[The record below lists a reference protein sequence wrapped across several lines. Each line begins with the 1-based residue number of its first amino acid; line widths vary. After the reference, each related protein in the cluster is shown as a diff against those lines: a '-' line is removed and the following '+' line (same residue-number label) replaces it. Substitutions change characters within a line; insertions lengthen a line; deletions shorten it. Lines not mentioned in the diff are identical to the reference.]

1 MSILAKGVDKKI
13 AYRKESAWG
22 TIAADG
28 VAAKQLRRVTSQFN
42 QTAETLQSAEIRQD
56 YQIADYRLGSLSTEG
71 SLNGELSPG
80 TYSDFFAAALAK
92 NFAAGGSTTGASLTI
107 ATSGSFYTITRA
119 AGSWL
124 TDGFYVGNVIRL
136 SGAGFAPA
144 NVGKNIQIL
153 SITALVLTV
162 RTFDANTLTPEGPIA
177 AAGAAVVGKQT
188 FAPLTGHTSDS
199 FTVEEFYGGGV
210 NVSEV
215 HAGNKVGSIAVQL
228 PASGFCTVDVS
239 FMGKG
244 MMKTGNTQH
253 FATATAASTTG
264 LTVGISGS
272 VLVNGVPAGVITNA
286 SFNLDRGLESAVVVG
301 SRYAADIFDSR
312 VNVTGDF
319 STYFENSVYR
329 DYFINETKISLVFA
343 LTTGSE
349 ANAEVISFVLPSVKL
364 GSTSRND
371 GEAGI
376 VQDHSFQ
383 ALLNTVTTTGL
394 PATTLLV
401 QDSSLL

>member
-13 AYRKESAWG
+13 AYRKETTWG
-22 TIAADG
+22 V
-28 VAAKQLRRVTSQFN
+28 VAPDSGAKQLRRVTSQFN
-42 QTAETLQSAEIRQD
+42 QKAEELQSAEIRQD
-56 YQIADYRLGSLSTEG
+56 YQIADYRHGSLSTEG
-71 SLNGELSPG
+71 SLNGELSPS
-80 TYSDFFAAALAK
+80 TYADFFAAALAK

-107 ATSGSFYTITRA
+107 AVSGSFYTITRA

-124 TDGFYVGNVIRL
+124 TDGFYVGNIIRL
-136 SGAGFAPA
+136 TGAGFTPA

-153 SITALVLTV
+153 SMTALVLTV
-162 RTFDANTLTPEGPIA
+162 RTFDDNKLTAEGPIA

-215 HAGNKVGSIAVQL
+215 HTGNKVGSVAVQL
-228 PASGFCTVDVS
+228 PASGFCTVDFT

-244 MMKTGNTQH
+244 MMQTGASQH

-264 LTVGISGS
+264 LTVGVSGS

-286 SFNLDRGLESAVVVG
+286 SFNIDRGLEPAVVVG
-301 SRYAADIFDSR
+301 SKYAADIFDGR
-312 VNVTGDF
+312 INVTGDF
-319 STYFENSVYR
+319 STYFENKVYR
-329 DYFINETKISLVFA
+329 DYFIDETKISLVFA

-364 GSTSRND
+364 GSSSRDD

-383 ALLNTVTTTGL
+383 AILNTVTTTGL
-394 PATTLLV
+394 PATTLLI
-401 QDSSLL
+401 QDTSM

>member
-13 AYRKESAWG
+13 AYRKETTWG
-22 TIAADG
+22 V
-28 VAAKQLRRVTSQFN
+28 VAPDSGAKQLRRVTSQFN
-42 QTAETLQSAEIRQD
+42 QKAEELQSAEIRQD
-56 YQIADYRLGSLSTEG
+56 YQIADYRHGSLSTEG
-71 SLNGELSPG
+71 SLNGELSPR
-80 TYSDFFAAALAK
+80 TYADFFAAALAK

-107 ATSGSFYTITRA
+107 AVSGSFYTITRA

-124 TDGFYVGNVIRL
+124 TDGFYVGNIIRL
-136 SGAGFAPA
+136 TGAGFTPA

-153 SITALVLTV
+153 SMTALVLTV
-162 RTFDANTLTPEGPIA
+162 RTFDDNTLTAEGPIA

-215 HAGNKVGSIAVQL
+215 HTGNKVGSVAVQL
-228 PASGFCTVDVS
+228 PASGFCTVDFT

-244 MMKTGNTQH
+244 MMKTGASQH

-264 LTVGISGS
+264 LTVGVSGS

-286 SFNLDRGLESAVVVG
+286 SFNIDRGLEAAVVVG
-301 SRYAADIFDSR
+301 SKYAADIFDGR
-312 VNVTGDF
+312 INVTGDF
-319 STYFENSVYR
+319 STYFENEVYR
-329 DYFINETKISLVFA
+329 DYFIDETKISLVFA

-364 GSTSRND
+364 GSSSRND

-383 ALLNTVTTTGL
+383 AILNTVTTTGL
-394 PATTLLV
+394 PATTLLI
-401 QDSSLL
+401 QDSSVL

>member
-13 AYRKESAWG
+13 AYRKETTWG
-22 TIAADG
+22 V
-28 VAAKQLRRVTSQFN
+28 VAPDSGAKQLRRVTSQFN
-42 QTAETLQSAEIRQD
+42 QKAEELQSAEIRQD
-56 YQIADYRLGSLSTEG
+56 YQIADYRHGSLSTEG
-71 SLNGELSPG
+71 SLSGELSPG

-107 ATSGSFYTITRA
+107 AVSGSFYTITRA

-124 TDGFYVGNVIRL
+124 TDGFYVGNIIRL
-136 SGAGFAPA
+136 TGAGFTPA

-153 SITALVLTV
+153 SMTALVLTV
-162 RTFDANTLTPEGPIA
+162 RTFDDNTLTAEGPIA

-215 HAGNKVGSIAVQL
+215 HTGNKVGSVAVQL
-228 PASGFCTVDVS
+228 PASGFCTVDFT

-244 MMKTGNTQH
+244 MMQTGASQH
-253 FATATAASTTG
+253 FATATTASTTG
-264 LTVGISGS
+264 LTVGVSGS

-286 SFNLDRGLESAVVVG
+286 SFNIDRGLEPAVVVG
-301 SRYAADIFDSR
+301 SKYAADIFDGR
-312 VNVTGDF
+312 INVTGNF
-319 STYFENSVYR
+319 STYFENEVYR
-329 DYFINETKISLVFA
+329 DYFIDETKISLVFA

-364 GSTSRND
+364 GSSSRND
-371 GEAGI
+371 GETGI

-383 ALLNTVTTTGL
+383 AILNTVTTTGL
-394 PATTLLV
+394 PATTLLI
-401 QDSSLL
+401 QDTSVA

>member
-13 AYRKESAWG
+13 AYRKETTWG
-22 TIAADG
+22 V
-28 VAAKQLRRVTSQFN
+28 VAPDSGAKQLRRVTSQFN
-42 QTAETLQSAEIRQD
+42 QTAEELQSAEIRQD
-56 YQIADYRLGSLSTEG
+56 YQIADYRHGSLSTEG
-71 SLNGELSPG
+71 SLNGELSPS
-80 TYSDFFAAALAK
+80 TYADFFAAALAK

-107 ATSGSFYTITRA
+107 AVSGSFYTITRA

-136 SGAGFAPA
+136 TGAGFAPA

-153 SITALVLTV
+153 SMTALVLTV
-162 RTFDANTLTPEGPIA
+162 RTFDDNTLTAEGPIA

-215 HAGNKVGSIAVQL
+215 HTGNKVGSVAVQL
-228 PASGFCTVDVS
+228 PASGFCTVDFT

-244 MMKTGNTQH
+244 MMQTGASQH

-264 LTVGISGS
+264 LTVGVSGS

-286 SFNLDRGLESAVVVG
+286 SFNIDRGLEAAVVVG
-301 SRYAADIFDSR
+301 SKYAADIFDGR
-312 VNVTGDF
+312 INVTGDF
-319 STYFENSVYR
+319 STYFENEVYR
-329 DYFINETKISLVFA
+329 DYFIGFVF
-343 LTTGSE
+343 
-349 ANAEVISFVLPSVKL
+349 
-364 GSTSRND
+364 
-371 GEAGI
+371 
-376 VQDHSFQ
+376 
-383 ALLNTVTTTGL
+383 
-394 PATTLLV
+394 
-401 QDSSLL
+401 

>member
-1 MSILAKGVDKKI
+1 MGILAKGVNKKI

-92 NFAAGGSTTGASLTI
+92 DFVAGGTTTGASLTI

-253 FATATAASTTG
+253 FATATAASTSG

-286 SFNLDRGLESAVVVG
+286 SFTLDRGLEAAVVVG
-301 SRYAADIFDSR
+301 SKYAADIFDGR

-319 STYFENSVYR
+319 STYLENPVYR

-364 GSTSRND
+364 GSATRND

-383 ALLNTVTTTGL
+383 ALLNSVTTGGL

-401 QDSSLL
+401 QDTSVL

>member
-13 AYRKESAWG
+13 AYRKETAWG

-28 VAAKQLRRVTSQFN
+28 AAAKQLRRVTSQFN

-71 SLNGELSPG
+71 SLSGELSPG

-92 NFAAGGSTTGASLTI
+92 DFAAGGSTTGASLTI

-136 SGAGFAPA
+136 SGAGFTPA

-177 AAGAAVVGKQT
+177 SAGAAVIGKQT

-228 PASGFCTVDVS
+228 PASGFCTVDFS

-253 FATATAASTTG
+253 FATATAASTSG

-272 VLVNGVPAGVITNA
+272 VLVNGIPAGVITNA

-301 SRYAADIFDSR
+301 SRYAADIFDGR

-319 STYFENSVYR
+319 STYFEDEVYR
-329 DYFINETKISLVFA
+329 RSNGTK
-343 LTTGSE
+343 
-349 ANAEVISFVLPSVKL
+349 
-364 GSTSRND
+364 
-371 GEAGI
+371 
-376 VQDHSFQ
+376 
-383 ALLNTVTTTGL
+383 
-394 PATTLLV
+394 
-401 QDSSLL
+401 

>member
-1 MSILAKGVDKKI
+1 MTVLAKGVDKKI
-13 AYRKESAWG
+13 AYKKEASWG
-22 TIAADG
+22 IIAPDTG
-28 VAAKQLRRVTSQFN
+28 AKQLRRVTSQFN

-92 NFAAGGSTTGASLTI
+92 DFVAGGSTTGASLTI
-107 ATSGSFYTITRA
+107 AASGSFYTITRA

-177 AAGAAVVGKQT
+177 AADAAVVGKQT

-301 SRYAADIFDSR
+301 SRYAADIFDGR

-383 ALLNTVTTTGL
+383 ALLNTVTTGGL

-401 QDSSLL
+401 QDTSVL

>member
-1 MSILAKGVDKKI
+1 MTVLAKGVDKKI
-13 AYRKESAWG
+13 AYKKEASWG
-22 TIAADG
+22 TIAPDTG
-28 VAAKQLRRVTSQFN
+28 AKQLRRVTSQFN

-92 NFAAGGSTTGASLTI
+92 DFVAGGSTTGASLTI
-107 ATSGSFYTITRA
+107 AASGSFYTITRA

-162 RTFDANTLTPEGPIA
+162 RTFDANTLKPEGPIA
-177 AAGAAVVGKQT
+177 SAAAAVVGKQT

-199 FTVEEFYGGGV
+199 FTIEEFYGGGV

-228 PASGFCTVDVS
+228 PASGFCTIDVS

-286 SFNLDRGLESAVVVG
+286 SFTLDRGLEAAVVVG
-301 SRYAADIFDSR
+301 SKYAANIFDGR

-383 ALLNTVTTTGL
+383 AILNTVTTTGL
-394 PATTLLV
+394 PATTLLI
-401 QDSSLL
+401 QDTSVA

>member
-13 AYRKESAWG
+13 AYRKETTWG
-22 TIAADG
+22 V
-28 VAAKQLRRVTSQFN
+28 VAPNSGAKQLRRVTSQFN
-42 QTAETLQSAEIRQD
+42 QKAEELQSAEIRQD
-56 YQIADYRLGSLSTEG
+56 YQIADYRHGSLSTEG
-71 SLNGELSPG
+71 SLNGELSPS
-80 TYSDFFAAALAK
+80 TYADFFAAALAK

-107 ATSGSFYTITRA
+107 AVSGSFYTITRA

-136 SGAGFAPA
+136 TGAGFAPA

-162 RTFDANTLTPEGPIA
+162 RTFDENTLTAEGPIA
-177 AAGAAVVGKQT
+177 TAGAAVVGKQT

-215 HAGNKVGSIAVQL
+215 HTGNKVGSVAVQL
-228 PASGFCTVDVS
+228 PASGFCTVDFT

-244 MMKTGNTQH
+244 MMQTGASQH
-253 FATATAASTTG
+253 FATATAAPTSG
-264 LTVGISGS
+264 LTVGVSGS
-272 VLVNGVPAGVITNA
+272 VLVNCVPAGVITNA
-286 SFNLDRGLESAVVVG
+286 SFNIDRGLEAAVVVG
-301 SRYAADIFDSR
+301 SKYAADIFDGR
-312 VNVTGDF
+312 INVTGDF
-319 STYFENSVYR
+319 STYFENEVYR
-329 DYFINETKISLVFA
+329 DYFIDETKISLVFA

-364 GSTSRND
+364 GSSSRND
-371 GEAGI
+371 GETGI

-383 ALLNTVTTTGL
+383 AILNTVTTTGL
-394 PATTLLV
+394 PATTLLI
-401 QDSSLL
+401 QDSSVL

>member
-13 AYRKESAWG
+13 AYRKETTWG
-22 TIAADG
+22 V
-28 VAAKQLRRVTSQFN
+28 VAPNSGAKQLRRVTSQFN
-42 QTAETLQSAEIRQD
+42 QKAEELQSAEIRQD
-56 YQIADYRLGSLSTEG
+56 YQIADYRHGSLSTEG
-71 SLNGELSPG
+71 SLNGELSPS
-80 TYSDFFAAALAK
+80 TYADFFAAALAK

-107 ATSGSFYTITRA
+107 AVSGSFYTITRA

-136 SGAGFAPA
+136 TGAGFAPA

-162 RTFDANTLTPEGPIA
+162 RTFDENTLTAEGPIA

-215 HAGNKVGSIAVQL
+215 HTGNKVGSVAVQL
-228 PASGFCTVDVS
+228 PASGFCTVDFT

-244 MMKTGNTQH
+244 MMQTGASQH
-253 FATATAASTTG
+253 FATATAAPTSG
-264 LTVGISGS
+264 LTVGVSGS

-286 SFNLDRGLESAVVVG
+286 SFNIDRGLEAAVVVG
-301 SRYAADIFDSR
+301 SKYAADIFDGR
-312 VNVTGDF
+312 INVTGDF
-319 STYFENSVYR
+319 STYFENEVYR
-329 DYFINETKISLVFA
+329 DYFIDETKISLVFA

-364 GSTSRND
+364 GSSSRND
-371 GEAGI
+371 GETGI

-383 ALLNTVTTTGL
+383 AILNTVTTTGL
-394 PATTLLV
+394 PATTLLI
-401 QDSSLL
+401 QDSSVL

>member
-92 NFAAGGSTTGASLTI
+92 DFVAGGTTTGASLTI

-253 FATATAASTTG
+253 FATATAASTSG

-286 SFNLDRGLESAVVVG
+286 SFTLDRGLEAAVVVG
-301 SRYAADIFDSR
+301 SKYAADIFDGR

-319 STYFENSVYR
+319 STYLENPVYR

-371 GEAGI
+371 GEAAI
-376 VQDHSFQ
+376 VQDHSPYQ
-383 ALLNTVTTTGL
+383 HRKLLHSFSFYERTHKN
-394 PATTLLV
+394 PK
-401 QDSSLL
+401 

>member
-13 AYRKESAWG
+13 AYRKETTWG
-22 TIAADG
+22 V
-28 VAAKQLRRVTSQFN
+28 VAPDSGAKQLRRVTSQFN
-42 QTAETLQSAEIRQD
+42 QTAEELQSAEIRQD
-56 YQIADYRLGSLSTEG
+56 YQIADYRHGSLSTEG
-71 SLNGELSPG
+71 SLNGELSPS
-80 TYSDFFAAALAK
+80 TYADFFAAALAK

-107 ATSGSFYTITRA
+107 AVSGSFYTITRA
-119 AGSWL
+119 VGSWL
-124 TDGFYVGNVIRL
+124 TDGFYVGNIIRL
-136 SGAGFAPA
+136 TGSGFTPA

-153 SITALVLTV
+153 SMTALVLTV
-162 RTFDANTLTPEGPIA
+162 RTFDDNTLTAEGPIA

-215 HAGNKVGSIAVQL
+215 HTGNKVGSVAVQL
-228 PASGFCTVDVS
+228 PASGFCTVDFT

-244 MMKTGNTQH
+244 MMQTGASQW
-253 FATATAASTTG
+253 FSTATAAPTTG
-264 LTVGISGS
+264 LTVGVSGS

-286 SFNLDRGLESAVVVG
+286 SFNIDRGLEAATVVG
-301 SRYAADIFDSR
+301 SKYAADIFDGR
-312 VNVTGDF
+312 INVTGDF
-319 STYFENSVYR
+319 STYFENAVYR
-329 DYFINETKISLVFA
+329 DYFIDETKISLVFA
-343 LTTGSE
+343 LTTGSK

-364 GSTSRND
+364 GSSSRND

-383 ALLNTVTTTGL
+383 AILNTVTTAGL
-394 PATTLLV
+394 PATTLLI
-401 QDSSLL
+401 QDTSVA

>member
-13 AYRKESAWG
+13 AYSKETAWG

-92 NFAAGGSTTGASLTI
+92 NFVAGGATTGASLTI
-107 ATSGSFYTITRA
+107 AASGSFYTITRA

-199 FTVEEFYGGGV
+199 FTIEEFYGGGV

-228 PASGFCTVDVS
+228 PASGFCTIDVS

-301 SRYAADIFDSR
+301 SRYAADIFDGR

-401 QDSSLL
+401 QDTSVL

>member
-1 MSILAKGVDKKI
+1 MTVLAKGVDKKI
-13 AYRKESAWG
+13 AYKKEASWG
-22 TIAADG
+22 IIAPDTG
-28 VAAKQLRRVTSQFN
+28 AKQLRRVTSQFN

-71 SLNGELSPG
+71 SLSGELSPG

-92 NFAAGGSTTGASLTI
+92 DFVAGGSTTGASLTI
-107 ATSGSFYTITRA
+107 AASGSFYTITRA

-177 AAGAAVVGKQT
+177 AADAAVVGKQT

-253 FATATAASTTG
+253 FATATAASTSG

-301 SRYAADIFDSR
+301 SRYAADIFDGR

-383 ALLNTVTTTGL
+383 ALLNTVTTGGL

-401 QDSSLL
+401 QDTSVL

>member
-1 MSILAKGVDKKI
+1 MSILAKGVDKKV
-13 AYRKESAWG
+13 AYRKETTWG
-22 TIAADG
+22 V
-28 VAAKQLRRVTSQFN
+28 VAPDSGAKQLRRVTSQFN
-42 QTAETLQSAEIRQD
+42 QMAEELQSAEIRQD
-56 YQIADYRLGSLSTEG
+56 YQIADYRHGSLSTEG
-71 SLNGELSPG
+71 SLNGELSPS
-80 TYSDFFAAALAK
+80 TYADFFAAALAK

-107 ATSGSFYTITRA
+107 AVSGSFYTITRA

-136 SGAGFAPA
+136 TGAGFAPA

-153 SITALVLTV
+153 SMTALVLTV
-162 RTFDANTLTPEGPIA
+162 RTFDDNTLTAEGPIA

-215 HAGNKVGSIAVQL
+215 HTGNKVGSVAVQL
-228 PASGFCTVDVS
+228 PASGFCTVDFT

-244 MMKTGNTQH
+244 MMQTGASQH

-264 LTVGISGS
+264 LTVGVSGS

-286 SFNLDRGLESAVVVG
+286 SFNIDRGLEPAVVVG
-301 SRYAADIFDSR
+301 SKYAADIFDGR
-312 VNVTGDF
+312 INVTGDF
-319 STYFENSVYR
+319 STYFENEVYR
-329 DYFINETKISLVFA
+329 DYFIDETKISLVFA

-364 GSTSRND
+364 GSSSRND

-383 ALLNTVTTTGL
+383 AILNTVTTTGL
-394 PATTLLV
+394 PATTLLI
-401 QDSSLL
+401 QDSSVL